1 MKLMSTTA
9 AVLLA
14 ALITACGGGTMS
26 KTDQAA
32 NLDDATTA
40 APAATAQRQ
49 PGSWRIV
56 HETVAFDGTNVAGG
70 MADMV
75 KAGKSS
81 IGKKDIGGPVCLT
94 AAQASKDDLTA
105 RLQEITQFGP
115 EWKVVR
121 STLTNGK
128 VDFLATMNDPAQGKG
143 EMSIT
148 GRISPTRT
156 DLTLTTDS
164 YQPAPGKGH
173 IHTVMK
179 QENTRVGDCTPDED
193 TWSG

>member
-1 MKLMSTTA
+1 MKLMSSTTA
-9 AVLLA
+9 VSLA
-14 ALITACGGGTMS
+14 ALITACGGGPMS

-32 NLDDATTA
+32 TVDGTTVVSPAT
-40 APAATAQRQ
+40 PQRQ

-56 HETVAFDGTNVAGG
+56 HETVAFDGTNVEGG
-70 MADMV
+70 MAEMV
-75 KAGKSS
+75 KAGKTS

-121 STLTNGK
+121 SGLTDGK

-143 EMSIT
+143 EMSVT

-156 DLTLTTDS
+156 DLTLTTDG

-193 TWSG
+193 TWGG